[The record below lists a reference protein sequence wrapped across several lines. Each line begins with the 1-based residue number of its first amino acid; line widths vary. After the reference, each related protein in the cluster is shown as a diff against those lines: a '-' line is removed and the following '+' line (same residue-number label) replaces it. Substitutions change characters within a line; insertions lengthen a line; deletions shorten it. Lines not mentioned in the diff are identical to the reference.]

1 MTRLIDADALLEPR
15 SYGQGTSGDDF
26 MRPFYWADDLDA
38 AATVSCGECKW
49 YDNGRR
55 GIGCRFCYCGDE
67 FERREP

>member
-1 MTRLIDADALLEPR
+1 MSFIDAEELREE
-15 SYGQGTSGDDF
+15 
-26 MRPFYWADDLDA
+26 LDA
-38 AATVSCGECKW
+38 ILANAGCKHAGQVYDFIRYYPTVSCGECKW